1 MHDAPRSTA
10 PLAESPQSEKTFHFF
25 ETLRAQFLL
34 FTAAALLP
42 FLILLSV
49 IVFGNAERGR
59 EDAREAAIVQAGV
72 VASRIDAYLTAVEAM
87 LLAAHYLLGDE
98 LDDPATV
105 HTKLAALKGAL
116 PGYVNGISVV
126 NPRGDVIADAL
137 SVAEAPDAVN
147 VADRDYFR
155 HAVAGARFAIG
166 APVVSRRTDNW
177 IVVVAHPIHN
187 AKGELRAVVTA
198 STDLEGFHDMLSGQ
212 VPAGTRIAMLNQ
224 EGVVLARS
232 HDRKAFIGR
241 SVKGFAPVDYAL
253 EHKEGGLDSA
263 VVDGI
268 PAVLGFKTAS
278 VAPWLTVVG
287 IPERIALAEARA
299 EQKRFL
305 LAVVATLVAALLFT
319 YWVSRYISGP
329 IQRLAARATHI
340 AETHDLSLPP
350 AEVPKGEVGQLV
362 RAFNRMTV
370 ALASAKAEVN
380 AKQESLEALNRELET
395 RVARRTADLADA
407 MKELEA
413 FSYSVSHD
421 LRAPVRAIGG
431 YADMMAESLPQDAF
445 IDASDYL
452 QRISGLTA
460 KMNKMIDDF
469 LRLSRVSGS
478 QMRPRRVDLSE
489 LGAQVVRGLRERDPQ
504 RNVSVTIA
512 PGMSASCDPN
522 LVQIAMENLLGN
534 AWKYTGKTDPAGIEL
549 GADEIDGERV
559 FFVRDNGA
567 GFDMKYADR
576 LFQPFQRMHSAKEF
590 EGTGI
595 GLATVYRII
604 RRHHGRIWADAHTN
618 RGATFYFTLPED
630 DEDST

>member
-1 MHDAPRSTA
+1 MHDAPRSTP
-10 PLAESPQSEKTFHFF
+10 PLAEPSHLEKPFRFF

-59 EDAREAAIVQAGV
+59 EDAREAALVQAGV
-72 VASRIDAYLTAVEAM
+72 VSSRVDAYLTAVEAM
-87 LLAAHYLLGDE
+87 LLAAHYLLGEE
-98 LDDPATV
+98 LDDPETV
-105 HTKLAALKGAL
+105 HRKLAALKGAL
-116 PGYVNGISVV
+116 PAYVNGMSVV
-126 NPRGDVIADAL
+126 NPRGDIIADAL
-137 SVAEAPDAVN
+137 SVVGPSDAVN
-147 VADRDYFR
+147 VADRNYFR
-155 HAVAGARFAIG
+155 QAVAGARFAVG
-166 APVVSRRTDNW
+166 DPVVSRRSDNW
-177 IVVVAHPIHN
+177 IIVVAHPIHN

-198 STDLEGFHDMLSGQ
+198 STDLEGFHEMLSGQ

-224 EGVVLARS
+224 DGVVLSRS
-232 HDRKAFIGR
+232 HDRKASIGR
-241 SVKGFAPVDYAL
+241 SFKGFAPVDYAL
-253 EHKEGGLDSA
+253 EHKEGGLDST
-263 VVDGI
+263 VIDGI

-287 IPERIALAEARA
+287 IPERIALAEARS

-305 LAVVATLVAALLFT
+305 LAVAATLVAALLFA
-319 YWVSRYISGP
+319 YWVSRCISRP
-329 IQRLAARATHI
+329 IKRLAERASHI
-340 AETHDLSLPP
+340 AETQDLSLAP
-350 AEVPKGEVGQLV
+350 AHAPRGEVGQLV
-362 RAFNRMTV
+362 RAFNRMTA
-370 ALASAKAEVN
+370 ALASAKAELK
-380 AKQESLEALNRELET
+380 AKHASLEALNRELET
-395 RVARRTADLADA
+395 RVARRTADLNDA

-431 YADMMAESLPQDAF
+431 YAEMMAETLPQDAF
-445 IDASDYL
+445 VDANDYL
-452 QRISGLTA
+452 QRIGGLTA

-489 LGAQVVRGLRERDPQ
+489 LGAQVARGLRERDPG
-504 RNVSVTIA
+504 RKVSVTVA
-512 PGMSASCDPN
+512 PGMSASCDSN
-522 LVQIAMENLLGN
+522 LVQIALENLLGN
-534 AWKYTGKTDPAGIEL
+534 AWKYTGKSDHASIEFGSEEL
-549 GADEIDGERV
+549 DGERV

-576 LFQPFQRMHSAKEF
+576 LFQPFQRMHTAKEF

-604 RRHHGRIWADAHTN
+604 RRHHGRIWADAHVN
-618 RGATFYFTLPED
+618 RGATFRFTLPD
-630 DEDST
+630 DEEDSK